1 MAQNFQDLGFFLEYH
16 VDNKFIGIISIIEN
30 PRDCVGYYSR
40 IEETAN
46 EDIKFKNGKVIKK
59 GTKLTSYVYPMCGK
73 KQ

>member
-1 MAQNFQDLGFFLEYH
+1 MAQQFQDLGFFLEYH

-40 IEETAN
+40 KEEIAN
-46 EDIKFKNGKVIKK
+46 EDINFKNGKKITK